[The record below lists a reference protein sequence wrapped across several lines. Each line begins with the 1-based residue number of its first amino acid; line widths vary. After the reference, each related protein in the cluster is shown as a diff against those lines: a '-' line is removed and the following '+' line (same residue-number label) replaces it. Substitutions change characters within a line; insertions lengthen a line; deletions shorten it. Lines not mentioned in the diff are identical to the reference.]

1 MDISAWNEWVKI
13 GASLAAVV
21 AGVLTYL
28 VRKKKKTKQ
37 KTKDIISP
45 ILDFPEEF
53 WSVHTSI
60 QETITELRIM
70 VDCARTQLVQ
80 FHNGGTFLDGISMK
94 KMSLT
99 HESLERS
106 IAGESE
112 DNQDMMMSMFMP
124 FLKFIKDD
132 DARIQYVS
140 NMEECHAKH
149 ALESANIIAFSVLPI
164 KKDNLIVGYI
174 CAQWCRWEKVDN
186 VDEEIVID
194 WLNRSQ
200 SLIEVELINQRRKM
214 KHK

>member
-1 MDISAWNEWVKI
+1 MDISSWNEWAKVGISI
-13 GASLAAVV
+13 GAVAV
-21 AGVLTYL
+21 GFFTFVL
-28 VRKKKKTKQ
+28 RHKKKKK

-53 WSVHTSI
+53 WNVHTNI
-60 QETITELRIM
+60 QETITELRLM
-70 VDCARTQLVQ
+70 VDCARTQLIQ
-80 FHNGGTFLDGISMK
+80 FHNGGEFLDGISMK

-106 IAGESE
+106 IAGESDDSQE
-112 DNQDMMMSMFMP
+112 MTMSMYMP
-124 FLKFIKDD
+124 FLKHIKAD
-132 DARIQYVS
+132 DAQIQYVS
-140 NMEECHAKH
+140 HMEECHARH

-164 KKDNLIVGYI
+164 KKDNLIVGYV

-186 VDEEIVID
+186 AEEEIVID